1 LIRSAV
7 DKEETM
13 KLTRRRLLGAA
24 AAIPFA
30 ATSWKA
36 WSQGASASLPTIRI
50 ATLTDLSGP
59 YRDIGGPTS
68 VACTKQAVIDFNP
81 VQHGFN
87 VEVIS
92 GDHQNKPDVGVST
105 VRQWYDRGSVDMVN
119 EINNSAI
126 ALALREISVAKNK
139 VQLNSA
145 PALIDLSGVSCTA
158 NTAQF
163 SADTWMLANSNGTA
177 TVKSGGRKWFFI
189 TADYAF
195 GKSLQ
200 ADTTKFVEA
209 AGGQVVGSAA
219 YPFPETTDF
228 ASYLLRAQ
236 ASGADTVGFAN
247 TGADLDNCL
256 KQAAEFGLVKRG
268 IRMVGLN
275 AFVTNIKAAGL
286 DAAQGL
292 FVSEIFYWNL
302 NDRTRAFLDRVK
314 DKVAGNYP
322 NQVHASAYSATVH
335 YLKAVAA
342 LGPEKAKA
350 SGREVIETMKKM
362 PMDDDA
368 FGPGSLRADGRRVC
382 PVYLFKV
389 KAPDQSKQPWDLYE
403 QVATTPSEHAVRPL
417 AEGGCPLVKT

>member
-1 LIRSAV
+1 
-7 DKEETM
+7 M
-13 KLTRRRLLGAA
+13 KLSRRALLGATAVTVA
-24 AAIPFA
+24 ASTLPFA
-30 ATSWKA
+30 RA

-50 ATLTDLSGP
+50 ATLTDLSGS

-81 VQHGFN
+81 VAHGFN
-87 VEVIS
+87 VELIS

-105 VRQWYDRGSVDMVN
+105 VRQWYDRGGVDMVN

-145 PALIDLSGVSCTA
+145 PAFIDLSGVSCTP
-158 NTAQF
+158 NQAQF

-177 TVKSGGRKWFFI
+177 TVKTGGRKWFFI
-189 TADYAF
+189 TADYVF
-195 GKSLQ
+195 GKTLQ
-200 ADTTKFVEA
+200 ADTTKFIEA
-209 AGGQVVGSAA
+209 AGGMVVGSAV

-236 ASGADTVGFAN
+236 ASGADTIGFAN
-247 TGADLDNCL
+247 TGIDLDNCL
-256 KQAAEFGLVKRG
+256 KQAAEFGLVKKG

-286 DAAQGL
+286 EAAQGL
-292 FVSEIFYWNL
+292 SVTEIFYWDL
-302 NDRTRAFLDRVK
+302 NDRTRAFMDRVK

-322 NQVHASAYSATVH
+322 NQVHASAYSATLH
-335 YLKAVAA
+335 YLKAVKE
-342 LGPEKAKA
+342 LGVERAKA
-350 SGREVIETMKKM
+350 SGRDVIEMMKKM

-368 FGPGSLRADGRRVC
+368 FGPGKIRLDGRRVC
-382 PVYLFKV
+382 PAYLFRV
-389 KAPDQSKQPWDLYE
+389 KRPDQSKNPWDVYE
-403 QVATTPSEHAVRPL
+403 LLATTPAEQAVKPL
-417 AEGGCPLVKT
+417 NEGGCPLVKT